1 MPFIKKDLVQVD
13 QETGELQ
20 PGMMVLVPVKNK
32 LRDPFMLAAREGRL
46 RLSKDKDL
54 TIQDRRVLDV
64 YEASMDYE
72 NWIYMSQQEIADYL
86 GMQKSH
92 VSRSVKKLVEKK
104 ILIEGPKAG
113 RSKTYRL
120 NAFYGWRGKIG
131 KEYYQAYE
139 EHSKLI
145 QG

>member
-1 MPFIKKDLVQVD
+1 MPFIKKDLVQVN
-13 QETGELQ
+13 QETGEIE

-32 LRDPFMLAAREGRL
+32 LRDPFMLAAREGFL
-46 RLSKDKDL
+46 RLARDKDL
-54 TIQDRRVLDV
+54 TGEDRRVLDV
-64 YEASMDYE
+64 YLASLDYE
-72 NWIYMSQQEIADYL
+72 NWIHISQQEIADYL
-86 GMQKSH
+86 EMKKPN
-92 VSRSVKKLVEKK
+92 VSRATKRLVEKQ

-113 RSKTYRL
+113 RSKTFRL
-120 NAFYGWRGKIG
+120 NAFYGWKGKIG